1 MDSAPVTAVPNP
13 ADANRTTLDASE
25 ASATSELY
33 RAAIGAIHTDQ
44 YLRIFERFDAA
55 DRSSPHWN
63 WAAAFMTLNWMALR
77 GLWGAAL
84 TYLGTVSASV
94 LLLLGIGRLVYSLSN
109 EALWATSAL
118 LLLLTIAVP
127 GLWGNALFY
136 AASRKRMAAALAANH
151 TVPQA
156 CAMLLRGASSRKRLL
171 WVALANAALGAAVLG
186 FVLNMPTVHRPPA
199 MAGEASVN
207 TASSRPREPV
217 LAPPAAA
224 PEAASSAMVA
234 ASSPVPVASA
244 VANAP
249 AAAPIALA
257 ASEPANTAASLPA
270 ASAPVTVVAPPEQ
283 KAEAAVPA
291 PTPAPVSAPAGK
303 KPAEKPAAK
312 VKAPP
317 AATATKPALPSPP
330 SGPKFFAN
338 AGLFAN
344 ETNAKNAHAK
354 LLDAGIA
361 AFTQEVTGPRGTFTR
376 VRVGPFKTRE
386 EAVAA
391 VMKIRGLGL
400 DAEIVN
406 PP

>member
-1 MDSAPVTAVPNP
+1 MDSAAPVTAVPHP

-33 RAAIGAIHTDQ
+33 RAAIGAIHTDR

-63 WAAAFMTLNWMALR
+63 WAAAFLTLNWMAFR

-84 TYLGTVSASV
+84 TYLGTVSAVV
-94 LLLLGIGRLVYSLSN
+94 LLLFGIGRLVYSLSN
-109 EALWATSAL
+109 EALWAASAL
-118 LLLLTIAVP
+118 LLLLTVAIP

-136 AASRKRMAAALAANH
+136 AASRKRMTQALSANH

-156 CAMLLRGASSRKRLL
+156 CAMLLRGASSRKRML
-171 WVALANAALGAAVLG
+171 WVGLANAALVAAVLG
-186 FVLNMPTVHRPPA
+186 FVLNMPTAHRMPA
-199 MAGEASVN
+199 IAGEAPVNSASGSVQ
-207 TASSRPREPV
+207 EPK
-217 LAPPAAA
+217 LATPPAAA

-234 ASSPVPVASA
+234 ASNPVPVVSEVASA
-244 VANAP
+244 VASAAASTP
-249 AAAPIALA
+249 AAASIAMP
-257 ASEPANTAASLPA
+257 ASEPAAAVMVATPPELMA
-270 ASAPVTVVAPPEQ
+270 TASAPA
-283 KAEAAVPA
+283 
-291 PTPAPVSAPAGK
+291 SK

-317 AATATKPALPSPP
+317 AAKATKPAPP
-330 SGPKFFAN
+330 STPSTGPKFFAQ

-344 ETNAKNAHAK
+344 EANAKNTHAK
-354 LLDAGIA
+354 LLDAGFA
-361 AFTQEVTGPRGTFTR
+361 AFTQEITGPRGTFTR

-386 EAVAA
+386 EAVTA

-400 DAEIVN
+400 DAELVN